1 MMMSKVEEVQ
11 STGDWALACL
21 GISGGYGSVKII
33 DKIDVGVRRGHITTI
48 IGPNGSGKSTFLKVI
63 FGLATK
69 YEGKMFYNYRDITD
83 YRTDRKVKAG
93 IAYVPQVQNVFP
105 TLSVEENLLMGSL
118 GGLPGDEINDQM
130 DEIYGI
136 FTDLIPRKNDLAESL
151 SGGQRQMLA
160 LGRALMPKPKLL
172 LLDEPTAALSPQY
185 VKYIFSKIIELR
197 DTADVAI
204 LIVEQ
209 NAKTSLENS
218 EYGYI
223 FADGKV
229 LHHATGEELLNDPD
243 IGKHFLGG

>member
-1 MMMSKVEEVQ
+1 MSEAEKPLVKG
-11 STGDWALACL
+11 GDWALACL

-33 DKIDVGVRRGHITTI
+33 DKIDVGVKKGHITTI

-63 FGLATK
+63 FGLATR
-69 YEGKMFYNYRDITD
+69 YEGKVYYDYKDITD
-83 YRTDRKVKAG
+83 YRTDKKVRAG

-105 TLSVEENLLMGSL
+105 SLSVEDNLLMGAL
-118 GGLPGDEINDQM
+118 GGLEADEVKEQM
-130 DEIYGI
+130 EQIYNI
-136 FTDLIPRKNDLAESL
+136 FTDLVPRKNDLAESL

-160 LGRALMPKPKLL
+160 LGRSLMPKPDLL

-185 VKYIFSKIIELR
+185 VKYMFAKILELR
-197 DTADVAI
+197 DTADVSI

-209 NAKTSLENS
+209 NAKTSLGNS

-223 FADGKV
+223 FANGRV